1 MPFTAAELEDMRRA
15 DEEIEREFRLTPEDL
30 AESKELDRQAKMEEM
45 LPEKRKVREYQR
57 AYYEATRE
65 KVLESQRAYREA
77 NREKVLESQR
87 AYYEANREKV
97 RESQR
102 WIRDERTKRGYTQR
116 ELAQRI
122 GSSQPSIAMLES
134 GRMTLA
140 AFHKAAELFQFLGA
154 QT

>member
-30 AESKELDRQAKMEEM
+30 AESRALDREARLEEM
-45 LPEKRKVREYQR
+45 PPEKRKILESQR
-57 AYYEATRE
+57 AYREANRE
-65 KVLESQRAYREA
+65 KILESQRAYREA
-77 NREKVLESQR
+77 NREKVL
-87 AYYEANREKV
+87 
-97 RESQR
+97 ESQR

-140 AFHKAAELFQFLGA
+140 AFHKADELFQLLGA

>member
-30 AESKELDRQAKMEEM
+30 AESRELDRQAKMEEM
-45 LPEKRKVREYQR
+45 LPEKR
-57 AYYEATRE
+57 
-65 KVLESQRAYREA
+65 
-77 NREKVLESQR
+77 KVLESQR

>member
-1 MPFTAAELEDMRRA
+1 MRRA

-45 LPEKRKVREYQR
+45 LPEKRKVREY
-57 AYYEATRE
+57 
-65 KVLESQRAYREA
+65 
-77 NREKVLESQR
+77 QR

>member
-1 MPFTAAELEDMRRA
+1 MPFTAVELEEMRRA

-30 AESKELDRQAKMEEM
+30 AESRALDRQAKMEEM
-45 LPEKRKVREYQR
+45 LPEKRKVLEY
-57 AYYEATRE
+57 
-65 KVLESQRAYREA
+65 
-77 NREKVLESQR
+77 QR

-122 GSSQPSIAMLES
+122 WSSQPSIAMLES
-134 GRMTLA
+134 GRMTLS
-140 AFHKAAELFQFLGA
+140 AFHKAAELFQLLGA

>member
-1 MPFTAAELEDMRRA
+1 MPFTAVELEEMRRA

-30 AESKELDRQAKMEEM
+30 AESRALDRQAKMEEM
-45 LPEKRKVREYQR
+45 LPEKRKVLEY
-57 AYYEATRE
+57 
-65 KVLESQRAYREA
+65 
-77 NREKVLESQR
+77 QR

-134 GRMTLA
+134 GRMTLS
-140 AFHKAAELFQFLGA
+140 AFHKAAELFQLLGA

>member
-1 MPFTAAELEDMRRA
+1 MPFTAAELEEMRRA

-30 AESKELDRQAKMEEM
+30 AESRALDREARLEEI
-45 LPEKRKVREYQR
+45 LPEKRR
-57 AYYEATRE
+57 AR
-65 KVLESQRAYREA
+65 
-77 NREKVLESQR
+77 ESQR

-97 RESQR
+97 LESQR

-140 AFHKAAELFQFLGA
+140 AFHKAAELFQILGA

>member
-1 MPFTAAELEDMRRA
+1 MPFTAAELEEMRRA
-15 DEEIEREFRLTPEDL
+15 DEEIEREFRLTQEEL
-30 AESKELDRQAKMEEM
+30 AKSRELDRQAKLEEI
-45 LPEKRKVREYQR
+45 LPEKRKVLESRR
-57 AYYEATRE
+57 AYY
-65 KVLESQRAYREA
+65 EA

-87 AYYEANREKV
+87 
-97 RESQR
+97 
-102 WIRDERTKRGYTQR
+102 WIRDERVKRGYTQR

-140 AFHKAAELFQFLGA
+140 AFQRADELYRLLGA

>member
-1 MPFTAAELEDMRRA
+1 MPFTAAELEEMRRA
-15 DEEIEREFRLTPEDL
+15 DEEIEREFRLTQEEL
-30 AESKELDRQAKMEEM
+30 AKSRELDRQAKLEEM
-45 LPEKRKVREYQR
+45 LPEKR
-57 AYYEATRE
+57 

-77 NREKVLESQR
+77 NREKVRESQR

-97 RESQR
+97 LESQR
-102 WIRDERTKRGYTQR
+102 WIRDERIKRGYTQR

-134 GRMTLA
+134 GRMTLTS
-140 AFHKAAELFQFLGA
+140 FHKADELYRLLGA